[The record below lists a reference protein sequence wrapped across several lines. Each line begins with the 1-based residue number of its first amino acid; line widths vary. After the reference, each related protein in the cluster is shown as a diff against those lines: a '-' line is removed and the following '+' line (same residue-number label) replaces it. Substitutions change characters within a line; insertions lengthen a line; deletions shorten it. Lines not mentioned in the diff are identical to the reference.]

1 MIPISEPWLGEEE
14 LNNVIECIKTNW
26 ISSQGKFV
34 KQFEN
39 DFASFCNK
47 KFGIATSNGTTSLHL
62 ALSAKGI
69 KTGDEVIVPTFTFI
83 ATANVVKYC
92 NAKPVL
98 VDSEKETWNIDP
110 SKIEE
115 KITKK
120 TKAIIPVHVFGHPAD
135 MDPIMKIAKKYG
147 LFVLEDAAEAHGAKY
162 KGKIVGSIGDVGSFS
177 FFGNKIITTGE
188 GGMLVTDDEGFLKM
202 AQVLRD
208 HGMSK
213 EEKYIHPYLGF
224 NYRMTN
230 LQAAV
235 GVAQLAKIGEILR
248 RKRRIAEIYEE
259 LLKGTKGISFQPIAD
274 WANNV
279 YWFTNIII
287 EDDFKMSRDELRSKL
302 NKAGIDARP
311 FFYPIH
317 QQPSY
322 KEYSKEKFPVAD
334 EISRKG
340 INLPSS
346 ANLKEE
352 DIEMIANIIKG

>member
-1 MIPISEPWLGEEE
+1 MIPIAEPWLGEEE
-14 LNNVIECIKTNW
+14 LKNVMECIKTNW

-34 KQFEN
+34 KQFES
-39 DFASFCNK
+39 DFAKFCNTK
-47 KFGIATSNGTTSLHL
+47 YGIATANGTVALHL
-62 ALSAKGI
+62 ALAAHGI
-69 KTGDEVIVPTFTFI
+69 KPGDEVIVPTFTFI

-98 VDSEKETWNIDP
+98 VDSEPKTWNIDVN
-110 SKIEE
+110 KIEE

-135 MDPIMKIAKKYG
+135 MDPIMEIAKKHN

-162 KGKIVGSIGDVGSFS
+162 KGKMVGSIGDVGSFS

-188 GGMLVTDDEGFLKM
+188 GGMLVTDDEEFVKKS
-202 AQVLRD
+202 QVLRD

-213 EEKYIHPYLGF
+213 EKKYIHPFLGY

-235 GVAQLAKIGEILR
+235 GVAQLAKIGEILE
-248 RKRRIAEIYEE
+248 RKRKIAERYER
-259 LLKGTKGISFQPIAD
+259 LLKDTEGISFQPIAE
-274 WANNV
+274 WADNV
-279 YWFTNIII
+279 YWFTNIMI
-287 EDDFKMSRDELRSKL
+287 EDSFKLSRDELLAKL
-302 NKAGIDARP
+302 NKNGIDARP

-322 KEYSKEKFPVAD
+322 KEYSKEKFPVSD

-346 ANLKEE
+346 ATLKED
-352 DIEMIANIIKG
+352 DIKTIVDVITG